1 MAPEFQQGD
10 AKMNQPKQLDSPLFA
25 LLRKDDVNAFNLQ
38 RPNNGQID
46 LAGGDFR
53 GLDLRELNAAD
64 IDFTDAY
71 FRSADL
77 RGVDFR
83 TTSLEGASIAHA
95 QISGAYFPPELSA
108 DEILMSVNFGTRLR
122 YRTR

>member
-1 MAPEFQQGD
+1 MN
-10 AKMNQPKQLDSPLFA
+10 MNQPKQLDSPLFT
-25 LLRKDDVNAFNLQ
+25 LLRREDVDGFNRDKQ
-38 RPNNGQID
+38 QHGPVDFR
-46 LAGGDFR
+46 GGDFR
-53 GLDLRELNAAD
+53 GLDLRQLDATLV
-64 IDFTDAY
+64 DFSDAY

-83 TTSLEGASIAHA
+83 ESRLEGASLAHA
-95 QISGAYFPPELSA
+95 QISGAYFPVELSA

>member
-1 MAPEFQQGD
+1 MSHPTR
-10 AKMNQPKQLDSPLFA
+10 LDSPLYA
-25 LLRKDDVNAFNLQ
+25 LLHKDDIAGFNLQ
-38 RPNNGQID
+38 RPKTGTVD
-46 LAGGDFR
+46 MAAGDFR
-53 GLDLRELNAAD
+53 GLDLRELNAAN

-77 RGVDFR
+77 RGVDLR
-83 TTSLEGASIAHA
+83 HSLLEGASIAHA
-95 QISGAYFPPELSA
+95 QISGTYFPAELSA